1 MFNKKY
7 KKGMKDA
14 AKAYEAFGEKQEK
27 ALEVILEELRS
38 GNIDIKTAIDNLD
51 GNINSLYEYLNSQ
64 ELAKLYTVYTPFDI
78 KHLKDNEKL
87 FLGGALL
94 KLTMDR
100 TPTDA
105 QQIYL
110 NAVLKYLSLKE
121 PPFGVDLFAIEN
133 IEEINAQK
141 AIYQTVL
148 EYLILQ
154 DGNHY
159 DETEVQQEFLDSF
172 CLNLRSRETI
182 AKHVEILYSSTGSTG
197 LSEKYNV
204 ADPEI
209 AIKERVAEER
219 EKLLNTVKKLDNI
232 NLQLVLE
239 CIYEL
244 YDEDLDVTC
253 GEYSSK
259 SSCQKAFEG
268 ELRKKHNSI
277 CEAFNTF
284 SSNSLDKKALEEI
297 KEEVEP
303 IFEEI
308 RHHSQNLQNIIKDD
322 SFSEIIDLLKFEF
335 YQESIQEAL
344 KRNLS
349 DRLCSIP
356 SFEYYSK
363 MLEYESDDFGDGFWS
378 SSSWDCTNFFE
389 VDIYEDAQT
398 SADVFAKYANSI
410 VREKVSSKIKNK
422 IEEIIVKV
430 FPDIDLH
437 KPQRVKVKTTSIRK

>member
-159 DETEVQQEFLDSF
+159 DETEVQQDFLDSF

-182 AKHVEILYSSTGSTG
+182 AKHVEILYSSIGSTG

-219 EKLLNTVKKLDNI
+219 EKLLDAVNKLDNI
-232 NLQLVLE
+232 ILSVS
-239 CIYEL
+239 IYGDYNL
-244 YDEDLDVTC
+244 YDEDFDVINE
-253 GEYSSK
+253 EYPTK
-259 SSCQKAFEG
+259 GSCQKAIEN
-268 ELRKKHNSI
+268 ELRKKYNSVS
-277 CEAFNTF
+277 EVFNSY
-284 SSNSLDKKALEEI
+284 SSNSIDKRIFIEI
-297 KEEVEP
+297 KKEVECF
-303 IFEEI
+303 FEEI
-308 RHHSQNLQNIIKDD
+308 RHYSQKLENIIKKD
-322 SFSEIIDLLKFEF
+322 SFYEITDLLEFEL
-335 YQESIQEAL
+335 YKDSIQEAL
-344 KRNLS
+344 KENLS
-349 DRLCSIP
+349 ESICSSP
-356 SFEYYSK
+356 SFVHYSQ
-363 MLEYESDDFGDGFWS
+363 MLEYECFSFDEGLLASLTAKWS
-378 SSSWDCTNFFE
+378 CENFYDI
-389 VDIYEDAQT
+389 DIYADAQA

-410 VREKVSSKIKNK
+410 VCEKIVIPIKNK
-422 IEEIIVKV
+422 VEEIVLKV
-430 FPDIDLH
+430 FPDID
-437 KPQRVKVKTTSIRK
+437 VCKTT